1 MCDMGA
7 TPIQRT
13 DLNPYGDIYMQQRP
27 QPTREFTDFEEAF
40 IAEFPEDAAR
50 GIITSKQINEIKKM
64 YGTPDPF
71 KIKREGNRTGKR
83 GEFHF
88 NAGFDVP
95 YKNEIVKSEIVIKER
110 ETDIDMD
117 ARIRKTYSNMRTL
130 VESVADNKIRSL
142 LISGHAG
149 LGKSYE
155 TKQALESHGKSDYV
169 FITGYLKTTGL
180 FRLLYEN
187 RFENQVVVFDDSDKI
202 LYEME
207 SLNLLKNALELKQT
221 RRISWLSEKTF
232 TLDDGEIIP
241 KSFDYEGS
249 VIFLTNIDF
258 ASQILKDNAL
268 SPHLSALDSRSIYL
282 DLDVKTNREIL
293 IRMKQVISDSDI
305 LSSKGLD
312 KDAEDLLMSYLT
324 DNIDRL
330 KDLSLRSIEKLAAL
344 YSTNREKWR
353 DLADAVMLTK
363 R

>member
-1 MCDMGA
+1 MQ
-7 TPIQRT
+7 PQRLLT
-13 DLNPYGDIYMQQRP
+13 
-27 QPTREFTDFEEAF
+27 EFEQAI
-40 IAEFPEDAAR
+40 IAEYPEDAKR
-50 GIITSKQINEIKKM
+50 GKITRNQTNIVKEKYKVSRPAYFCEKQN
-64 YGTPDPF
+64 
-71 KIKREGNRTGKR
+71 NTGKVA
-83 GEFHF
+83 EFYF
-88 NAGFDVP
+88 TALFDV
-95 YKNEIVKSEIVIKER
+95 KTEESVIES
-110 ETDIDMD
+110 DADMD
-117 ARIRKTYSNMRTL
+117 VRIRKTYSNMKTL
-130 VESVADNKIRSL
+130 VESVAENKIRSL

-169 FITGYLKTTGL
+169 FINGYLKTTGL

-187 RFENQVVVFDDSDKI
+187 RFENQVIVFDDSDKI

-258 ASQILKDNAL
+258 AAQILKDNAL
-268 SPHLSALDSRSIYL
+268 SPHLAALDSRSIYL

-293 IRMKQVISDSDI
+293 TRIKQVIGGSDI

-312 KDAEDLLMSYLT
+312 VDEQNELMSYLT

-330 KDLSLRSIEKLAAL
+330 KDLSLRSTEKLAAL
-344 YSTNREKWR
+344 YLSNDKWR